1 MEILKKQNMRKM
13 YFSTFI
19 STILLS
25 LGILGLFGP
34 APSGGEIDFTLGE
47 YSGLKQN
54 NEYAFGQ
61 VTTESQEIREANID
75 FQLQMA
81 DPDPFREERE
91 QIPLVSEVVEGAYET
106 EGSSDIFQWLSANT
120 VKILVANSSLNDVRY
135 EVSYLLSE
143 TPCGVL
149 PTLTKSTT
157 ATFVRAG
164 RLVLKGTLSSKSS
177 ANLTVQFNTTKCSIQ
192 SDSRTFYGK
201 ISDKESIGKYLNR
214 INPKWPQTIFTTDKE
229 FQTGLSIILRNR
241 STLEFCLLPCE
252 NTGGDTKNKLEIPLI
267 QGLSHYVGVK
277 FNGHKKVLLVNVD
290 NVRTQ
295 IPKEQVPEVL
305 QFVTPTIG
313 ARDETRGIDSVL
325 NFKLAANPYQWER
338 QVGVSIVILVAGIL
352 LFMLL
357 LMRPSIKQNR
367 NF

>member
-1 MEILKKQNMRKM
+1 MEILKRQNMREM

-19 STILLS
+19 ATILLS

-34 APSGGEIDFTLGE
+34 APSGGDIDFILGE

-54 NEYAFGQ
+54 TEYAFGQ
-61 VTTESQEIREANID
+61 VTTESQEMRKATID

-91 QIPLVSEVVEGAYET
+91 QILLASEVVEGAYET
-106 EGSSDIFQWLSANT
+106 EGSSDKFQWLSANT
-120 VKILVANSSLNDVRY
+120 VKILVTNSSLNDVRY
-135 EVSYLLSE
+135 ELSYLLSE

-149 PTLTKSTT
+149 PALTKSTLE
-157 ATFVRAG
+157 TFVRAG
-164 RLVLKGTLSSKSS
+164 RLVLEGTLSSKSS
-177 ANLTVQFNTTKCSIQ
+177 ETLTVQFKTTKCSIQ

-201 ISDKESIGKYLNR
+201 ISNRESIGKYLNR
-214 INPKWPQTIFTTDKE
+214 INPQWPQTIFTTDRE

-241 STLEFCLLPCE
+241 STLVFCLAPCE
-252 NTGGDTKNKLEIPLI
+252 NTDDDTKNKLEIPLT
-267 QGLSHYVGVK
+267 QGLSHHVEVK

-290 NVRTQ
+290 NVRAQ

-313 ARDETRGIDSVL
+313 ARDETRGIDSIL
-325 NFKLAANPYQWER
+325 NFNLAATPHQWER
-338 QVGVSIVILVAGIL
+338 QFGVSIVILLAGIS
-352 LFMLL
+352 L
-357 LMRPSIKQNR
+357 LMSLLMSPSFKQNQ